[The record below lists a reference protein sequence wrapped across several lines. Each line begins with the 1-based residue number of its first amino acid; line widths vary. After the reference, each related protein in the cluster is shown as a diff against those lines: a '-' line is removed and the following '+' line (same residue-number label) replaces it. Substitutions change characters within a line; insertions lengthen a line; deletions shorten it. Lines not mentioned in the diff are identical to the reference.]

1 MSEPYRLENWQTG
14 VSMACHA
21 ERVRLLFGLSRTSV
35 AASLAAILLIAAWLW
50 PTASRG
56 PLLVWLSLMLCNI
69 GALLWMQW
77 RYRAQRPRV
86 EEAPRWE
93 GWFSLKTAAGG
104 LLWGMAVWL
113 LTPQAGEAAHLFFIL
128 ALCMVCLGAT
138 AVLSPSRSAY
148 YAFMAPMVLPA
159 AYLMLL
165 GRPDGFAAAGW
176 AVLIYL
182 AVLVG
187 VHDALHRNLVA
198 TFRGR
203 YESEALAAEHKVI
216 LDSAAEAI
224 GLLRPNYLAKCN
236 RQWCILFGY
245 EMDEAIGMP
254 AWAWWPSYEEWSRFA
269 RDCMVPVSEGK
280 PYSAIVQLRR
290 KNGELFWAEISGMAV
305 DPANLDLGVV
315 WMGTDIS
322 DRLRTE
328 AELKAS
334 EQRFRDLVSLS
345 TDWYWEQDAEFRFT
359 RFSGPALERIGI
371 DLSTILGKSRW
382 EVGQFDGVTPEQWQ
396 AHQEALR
403 AHLPF
408 RDFAYEIRPPSGEQ
422 RWFSI
427 SGNPAFDE
435 NGDFAGY
442 HGVGTDI
449 TERVHAAEQF
459 RHLAHHDTLTGL
471 PNRRLLCDRAEQALA
486 LAKRSGHLVAMLLLD
501 LDDFKII
508 NDTDGHSAGDTVLVA
523 IAQRLRGLV
532 REIDT
537 VARLGGDE
545 FVILL
550 QEMGHPRDA
559 TRVAEKI
566 IDAVRE
572 PVEVGGR
579 QYLLGVSVGIAHFP
593 EHAPNMEGLMQKA
606 DIAMYRAK
614 QAGGAAYRFA
624 DGTPAAEVSASA
636 HPAGQ
641 PPENK
646 TTH

>member
-1 MSEPYRLENWQTG
+1 VSEPYRLENWQTG

-21 ERVRLLFGLSRTSV
+21 ERVRLLFRLSGTSI
-35 AASLAAILLIAAWLW
+35 AASLAAALLVAVWLW
-50 PTASRG
+50 PIASRG
-56 PLLVWLSLMLCNI
+56 ALFIWLSIMFCNI
-69 GALLWMQW
+69 GALIWMQR

-93 GWFSLKTAAGG
+93 RWFSVKTAVGG
-104 LLWGMAVWL
+104 LLWGMAAWL
-113 LTPQAGEAAHLFFIL
+113 FAPQVGESAHLFIVL
-128 ALCMVCLGAT
+128 ALCLVCLGAT
-138 AVLSPSRSAY
+138 ALLAPSRPAY
-148 YAFMAPMVLPA
+148 YAFIAPMVLPA
-159 AYLMLL
+159 AIFLL
-165 GRPDGFAAAGW
+165 SGQPDGFAATGW

-187 VHDALHRNLVA
+187 AHDVLHRNLVD

-236 RQWCILFGY
+236 RQWCALFGY

-269 RDCMVPVSEGK
+269 RDCMAPVSEGK

-290 KNGELFWAEISGMAV
+290 KSGELFWAEISGMAV
-305 DPANLDLGVV
+305 DPDNLDFGVV

-359 RFSGPALERIGI
+359 RFSGPALEKIGI

-382 EVGQFDGVTPEQWQ
+382 EIGQFDGVTPEQWQ
-396 AHQEALR
+396 DHQETLR

-408 RDFAYEIRPPSGEQ
+408 RDFIYEIRPPSGER

-471 PNRRLLCDRAEQALA
+471 PNRRLLGDRAEQAFA

-508 NDTDGHSAGDTVLVA
+508 NDTDGHSAGDTVLVT

-566 IDAVRE
+566 IEAVRE

-624 DGTPAAEVSASA
+624 DGTTAADSSASL

-641 PPENK
+641 APENK